1 MNNPFKSENY
11 KKNLDS
17 LIKAVKLGN
26 AEKQYNKTLRDL
38 SHALEGFTGEA
49 KGIAEF
55 VIYTDLNNYVEQP
68 LGLFKTLMNRILGKN
83 FPTKNS
89 SISNFINDELSSF
102 TLETA
107 AKYTRILKKI
117 DLLEQLEKDFR
128 KNNIL
133 KDSLNLEQSEKS
145 QGKDR
150 SHEVSLEGRKQKEGT
165 FELRKEEQP
174 KEKLGG
180 NRMRQIKRPTTAPP
194 AAPDSRK
201 VRFKS
206 EISSDGESK
215 AKSTSSLL
223 KGANSF
229 SMPDAKENPSED
241 SGHGNSLDEK
251 PGYKE
256 ISNYQEKKSKILT
269 ENSQSSKS
277 PREELI
283 YVTVPKEH
291 MEAKREL
298 KQKQQSKPP
307 ILPKSSIAPPLPKK
321 MFTAGQEVR
330 QKPKVVGTVPKST
343 KDKPELPLKL
353 KKLGHTD
360 QKSSTKL
367 EMVVSSMEKEINYNI
382 DIKVQEIRKKFK
394 QNQAKESP
402 NAQTIESRTPPV
414 AQVNIDV
421 EKKTRPSPK
430 VASQSRL
437 FPMRDE
443 ISQMNPL
450 SAKSDPRPHVS
461 KNALLTDVNVKQL
474 VVQFENY
481 GRKEL

>member
-1 MNNPFKSENY
+1 MKDPFKSDNYRENLGFL
-11 KKNLDS
+11 KEA
-17 LIKAVKLGN
+17 IKARDELVTIRH
-26 AEKQYNKTLRDL
+26 YNKTVRDL
-38 SHALEGFTGEA
+38 SQALKRFTDKAEDVA
-49 KGIAEF
+49 KF
-55 VIYTDLNNYVEQP
+55 VIRSDSIDYVKSMNGKP
-68 LGLFKTLMNRILGKN
+68 SGLKILKEILNRISGRNVPVKN
-83 FPTKNS
+83 
-89 SISNFINDELSSF
+89 ISSF
-102 TLETA
+102 IDKLPPPTSMTIFEYLEA
-107 AKYTRILKKI
+107 YRKI
-117 DLLEQLEKDFR
+117 SGLEQVERGNIAIAPEKPERSF
-128 KNNIL
+128 L
-133 KDSLNLEQSEKS
+133 KE
-145 QGKDR
+145 DR
-150 SHEVSLEGRKQKEGT
+150 QVEV
-165 FELRKEEQP
+165 
-174 KEKLGG
+174 
-180 NRMRQIKRPTTAPP
+180 NY
-194 AAPDSRK
+194 
-201 VRFKS
+201 
-206 EISSDGESK
+206 
-215 AKSTSSLL
+215 
-223 KGANSF
+223 N
-229 SMPDAKENPSED
+229 D

-307 ILPKSSIAPPLPKK
+307 ILPKPSIASPLPKK

-414 AQVNIDV
+414 A
-421 EKKTRPSPK
+421 P
-430 VASQSRL
+430 
-437 FPMRDE
+437 
-443 ISQMNPL
+443 
-450 SAKSDPRPHVS
+450 VS
-461 KNALLTDVNVKQL
+461 YTHLTLPTKRIV
-474 VVQFENY
+474 
-481 GRKEL
+481 